1 MAGSNYTR
9 QSSFDDGDVV
19 TAALFNDEYNKLL
32 NAFVYASTG
41 TTGHQHDGGAGEGGN
56 IEIIGDQDFLN
67 KILVD
72 STNNRWG
79 FYVQVSSGTVEQI
92 RIQDGAIV
100 PVTDNDIDLGTTS
113 LQFKDAF
120 INGTLEADAITIAGI
135 TLSETIADT
144 VGAMVSSNTET
155 GITVSYQDADN
166 TLDFAIGTLNQST
179 TGNAAT
185 ATALATARTIHG
197 VSFDGTAN
205 IDLAEVISDTVGAM
219 FSSNT
224 ETGITVTYQDAD
236 NTIDLVV
243 SGVSD
248 TTGNAATATTLQTAR
263 TIGGTSFNGS
273 ANIAVG
279 LAATATALATA
290 RTIGGT
296 SFDGTA
302 NIAVGLAATA
312 TEAAN
317 VTAVANNT
325 ANETVFVTF
334 VDGATGTQGI
344 ETDTDLTYNPSTG
357 LLGFVGVSGTGAVK
371 VPAGTTGQRPTAAA
385 GQLRYNSTTGK
396 FEGYTDSWGDIGGGE
411 ATFTLNTM
419 TGDGSDTTLTMS
431 VTPASEN
438 SIQVYFDGVYQHKDT
453 FSFSGTTLTFSTAP
467 ASGVKV
473 EVMVISTVLAS
484 TTPGDG
490 TVTLAKMAQNSIDSP
505 QYVDG
510 SIDTAHLADDGITS
524 AKLAHALDVVTSVS
538 VGGASNGVILT
549 QGDIALKNGGT
560 RSTVKFY
567 CESNNAHYA
576 QIQAPAHSAFSGN
589 VTLTL
594 PASTDTLAGIA
605 ATQTLTNK
613 TLTTPI
619 LTTPVVNAGL
629 QLKNAA
635 ASAGFIEFFEDSD
648 NGTNKVTLIGPAA
661 TADVTLILPA
671 AADTLVGKAT
681 TDTLTNKT
689 LTTPVLTTPI
699 ANAGL
704 QLKNAATS
712 AGFIEF
718 FEDSDNG
725 TNKVKLIGPASTADI
740 TLTLPSSA
748 GSSGQSLVTNG
759 SGVLSFATVGGLYN
773 DWLIKTSGYTMVSGD
788 QIIGN
793 HASSAFTLT
802 LPASPSAGAVVT
814 VKNAGAALI
823 TIGRNSQK
831 INSTAEDGS
840 LATDAGATLVY
851 VDSTIGWKEL

>member
-155 GITVSYQDADN
+155 NITVSYQDADN
-166 TLDFAIGTLNQST
+166 TLDFVIGTLNQST

-219 FSSNT
+219 FSGNT
-224 ETGITVTYQDAD
+224 ETGVTVTYQDSD

-243 SGVSD
+243 SGSAD
-248 TTGNAATATTLQTAR
+248 TTGNAATATALETAR
-263 TIGGTSFNGS
+263 TIGGTSFDGS

-648 NGTNKVTLIGPAA
+648 NGTNKV
-661 TADVTLILPA
+661 
-671 AADTLVGKAT
+671 
-681 TDTLTNKT
+681 
-689 LTTPVLTTPI
+689 
-699 ANAGL
+699 
-704 QLKNAATS
+704 
-712 AGFIEF
+712 
-718 FEDSDNG
+718 
-725 TNKVKLIGPASTADI
+725 KLIGPASTADI

>member
-9 QSSFDDGDVV
+9 QSSFSDGDVV

-79 FYVQVSSGTVEQI
+79 FYVQVNSGTVEQI

-248 TTGNAATATTLQTAR
+248 TTGNAATATALETAR
-263 TIGGTSFNGS
+263 TIGGTSFDGS

-302 NIAVGLAATA
+302 NIAVALAATA
-312 TEAAN
+312 TEATN

-619 LTTPVVNAGL
+619 LTTPIV
-629 QLKNAA
+629 
-635 ASAGFIEFFEDSD
+635 
-648 NGTNKVTLIGPAA
+648 
-661 TADVTLILPA
+661 
-671 AADTLVGKAT
+671 
-681 TDTLTNKT
+681 
-689 LTTPVLTTPI
+689 
-699 ANAGL
+699 NAGL

-773 DWLIKTSGYTMVSGD
+773 DWLVKTSGYTMVSGD
-788 QIIGN
+788 QIVGN

-802 LPASPSAGAVVT
+802 LPASPSAGDVVT
-814 VKNAGAALI
+814 VKNVGAALI

-831 INSTAEDGS
+831 INSVAGDAS
-840 LATDAGATLVY
+840 LPLNNAAQLVY
-851 VDSTIGWKEL
+851 VDSTIGWTTI

>member
-120 INGTLEADAITIAGI
+120 ITGTLEADAITIAGI

-166 TLDFAIGTLNQST
+166 TLDFVIGTLNQST

-273 ANIAVG
+273 ANIAV
-279 LAATATALATA
+279 A
-290 RTIGGT
+290 
-296 SFDGTA
+296 
-302 NIAVGLAATA
+302 LAATA
-312 TEAAN
+312 TEATN

-740 TLTLPSSA
+740 TLTLPNSA

-831 INSTAEDGS
+831 INSQTQDGT
-840 LATDAGATLVY
+840 LAADAAATLVY

>member
-79 FYVQVSSGTVEQI
+79 FYVQVNSGTVEQI

-155 GITVSYQDADN
+155 NITVSYQDADN

-248 TTGNAATATTLQTAR
+248 TTGNAATATALETAR
-263 TIGGTSFNGS
+263 TIGGTSFDGS

-576 QIQAPAHSAFSGN
+576 QIQAPAHTDFAGN
-589 VTLTL
+589 VTLVL
-594 PASTDTLAGIA
+594 PATSDTLAGIA

-619 LTTPVVNAGL
+619 LTTPIV
-629 QLKNAA
+629 
-635 ASAGFIEFFEDSD
+635 
-648 NGTNKVTLIGPAA
+648 
-661 TADVTLILPA
+661 
-671 AADTLVGKAT
+671 
-681 TDTLTNKT
+681 
-689 LTTPVLTTPI
+689 
-699 ANAGL
+699 NAGL

>member
-155 GITVSYQDADN
+155 NITVSYQDADN
-166 TLDFAIGTLNQST
+166 TLDFVIGTLNQST

-273 ANIAVG
+273 ANIAV
-279 LAATATALATA
+279 A
-290 RTIGGT
+290 
-296 SFDGTA
+296 
-302 NIAVGLAATA
+302 LAATA
-312 TEAAN
+312 TEATN

-567 CESNNAHYA
+567 CETNNAHYA

-802 LPASPSAGAVVT
+802 LPAGPSAGAVVT

>member
-166 TLDFAIGTLNQST
+166 TLDFVIGTLNQST

-248 TTGNAATATTLQTAR
+248 TTGNAATATALETAR
-263 TIGGTSFNGS
+263 TIGGTSFDGS

-576 QIQAPAHSAFSGN
+576 QIQAPAHTDFAGN
-589 VTLTL
+589 VTLVL
-594 PASTDTLAGIA
+594 PATSDTLAGIA

-619 LTTPVVNAGL
+619 LTTPIV
-629 QLKNAA
+629 
-635 ASAGFIEFFEDSD
+635 
-648 NGTNKVTLIGPAA
+648 
-661 TADVTLILPA
+661 
-671 AADTLVGKAT
+671 
-681 TDTLTNKT
+681 
-689 LTTPVLTTPI
+689 
-699 ANAGL
+699 NAGL

-802 LPASPSAGAVVT
+802 LPAGPSAGAVVT

>member
-248 TTGNAATATTLQTAR
+248 TTGNAATATALETAR
-263 TIGGTSFNGS
+263 TIGGTSFDGS

-576 QIQAPAHSAFSGN
+576 QIQAPAHTDFAGN
-589 VTLTL
+589 VTLVL
-594 PASTDTLAGIA
+594 PATSDTLAGIA

-619 LTTPVVNAGL
+619 LTTPIV
-629 QLKNAA
+629 
-635 ASAGFIEFFEDSD
+635 
-648 NGTNKVTLIGPAA
+648 
-661 TADVTLILPA
+661 
-671 AADTLVGKAT
+671 
-681 TDTLTNKT
+681 
-689 LTTPVLTTPI
+689 
-699 ANAGL
+699 NAGL

>member
-248 TTGNAATATTLQTAR
+248 TTGNAATATALETAR
-263 TIGGTSFNGS
+263 TIGGTSFDGS

-576 QIQAPAHSAFSGN
+576 QIQAPAHTDFAGN
-589 VTLTL
+589 VTLVL
-594 PASTDTLAGIA
+594 PATSDTLAGIA

-619 LTTPVVNAGL
+619 LTTPIVNAGL

-635 ASAGFIEFFEDSD
+635 A
-648 NGTNKVTLIGPAA
+648 
-661 TADVTLILPA
+661 
-671 AADTLVGKAT
+671 
-681 TDTLTNKT
+681 
-689 LTTPVLTTPI
+689 
-699 ANAGL
+699 
-704 QLKNAATS
+704 S

-788 QIIGN
+788 QIVGN

-802 LPASPSAGAVVT
+802 LPASPSAGDVVT
-814 VKNAGAALI
+814 VKNVGAALI

-831 INSTAEDGS
+831 INSVAGDAS
-840 LATDAGATLVY
+840 LPLNNAAQLVY
-851 VDSTIGWKEL
+851 VDSTIGWTTI